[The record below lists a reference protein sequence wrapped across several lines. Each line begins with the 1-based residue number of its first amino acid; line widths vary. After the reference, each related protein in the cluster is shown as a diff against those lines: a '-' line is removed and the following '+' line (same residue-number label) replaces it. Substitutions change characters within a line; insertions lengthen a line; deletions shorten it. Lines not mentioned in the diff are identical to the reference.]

1 MTTIQDQKKQ
11 DSQNRFNQVAAAVTG
26 AVVGAGVGIAG
37 AVVLG
42 DKKNREKISNV
53 LNNVKDQAVDYV
65 EGMQKQAEVKKVE
78 IEKEFKKD
86 KKIAQKVVSSAKNS
100 LEHVVKD
107 AKKVAHI
114 K

>member
-11 DSQNRFNQVAAAVTG
+11 DDQNKFNQVAAAVTG

-65 EGMQKQAEVKKVE
+65 EGIQKQAEVKKVE
-78 IEKEFKKD
+78 IEKGFKKN
-86 KKIAQKVVSSAKNS
+86 KKIAQKVVSSANDS
-100 LEHVVKD
+100 LHHAVKD
-107 AKKVAHI
+107 EKKAAHL